1 MSFNKGDKRTIR
13 AWAFYDWA
21 NSVYSLVIS
30 TAIFPIYY
38 SAVTSTEESSRIMV
52 FGTDWENSVIYSYT
66 LSISFLIVAALSPF
80 LSGIADTTNSKKK
93 FLEGFCYLG
102 ALSCMGL
109 YFFTSET
116 IVLGLVLT
124 MLASIGFWGSVVFY
138 NAFLPEIAYPE
149 QQDKASAQGFSMGY
163 LGASLLLIFI
173 LVMITFH
180 EQFGIASAG
189 MATRISFLLVGVWWI
204 GFAQLTLR
212 RLPDKVYFSQDS
224 DEVLPTGYRAIRRV
238 FNQVRKHKGLSNFL
252 LYFFCVSVGVQ
263 TIIYVASLFGEK
275 ILHLPS
281 EKLIITILI
290 IQFLGIAGS
299 YLFAFL
305 SGKMGNLKALIL
317 AALIWFGI
325 AMAAGFMNGEAA
337 SAEKL
342 FYFLAA
348 LVGMVLGG
356 IQALSRS
363 TYSKMIPKEATEH
376 AGYFSFYDVTEKVA
390 IVFGTFLYG
399 FVESVTGS
407 MQNSALALGV
417 FFLFGVLVLWRQSFI
432 QSKHT
437 DPV

>member
-1 MSFNKGDKRTIR
+1 
-13 AWAFYDWA
+13 
-21 NSVYSLVIS
+21 
-30 TAIFPIYY
+30 
-38 SAVTSTEESSRIMV
+38 
-52 FGTDWENSVIYSYT
+52 
-66 LSISFLIVAALSPF
+66 
-80 LSGIADTTNSKKK
+80 
-93 FLEGFCYLG
+93 
-102 ALSCMGL
+102 MGL
-109 YFFTSET
+109 FFFTSENLL
-116 IVLGLVLT
+116 LGLMLT

-180 EQFGIASAG
+180 EQFGIESAG
-189 MATRISFLLVGVWWI
+189 MATRISFLLVGIWWV

-212 RLPDKVYFSQDS
+212 RLPDKVYFEERD

-238 FNQVRKHKGLSNFL
+238 FLRVRSERGLSNFL

-263 TIIYVASLFGEK
+263 TIIYVASLFGDK
-275 ILHLPS
+275 VLHLS
-281 EKLIITILI
+281 SDKLIITILI

-305 SGKMGNLKALIL
+305 SGKMGNFKALIL
-317 AALIWFGI
+317 AAFIWFVI
-325 AMAAGFMNGEAA
+325 AMSAGLMNGEA
-337 SAEKL
+337 SYAERL

-348 LVGMVLGG
+348 MVGMVLGG

-399 FVESVTGS
+399 FVESLTGS

-417 FFLFGVLVLWRQSFI
+417 FFLVGIVVLWKQRATQSL
-432 QSKHT
+432 HT
-437 DPV
+437 DPA

>member
-1 MSFNKGDKRTIR
+1 MSFIKGDKRTIR

-38 SAVTSTEESSRIMV
+38 SAITSTEDSSRITV

-66 LSISFLIVAALSPF
+66 LSISFLVVAVLSPF

-109 YFFTSET
+109 FFFTSET

-180 EQFGIASAG
+180 EQFGIATVG

-204 GFAQLTLR
+204 SFAQLTLR
-212 RLPDKVYFSQDS
+212 RLPDKVYFEEKEG
-224 DEVLPTGYRAIRRV
+224 EVLPTGYRAIQRV
-238 FNQVRKHKGLSNFL
+238 FNRVRKERGLSNFL

-263 TIIYVASLFGEK
+263 TIIYVASLFGDK
-275 ILHLPS
+275 ILHLS
-281 EKLIITILI
+281 SDKLIITILI

-305 SGKMGNLKALIL
+305 SGKMGNFKALIL
-317 AALIWFGI
+317 AAFIWFVI
-325 AMAAGFMNGEAA
+325 AMSAGLMNGEAP

-363 TYSKMIPKEATEH
+363 TYSKMIPKEAMEH

-417 FFLFGVLVLWRQSFI
+417 FFLLGIVVLWKQKSTESLR
-432 QSKHT
+432 T
-437 DPV
+437 DPI